1 MSIHPRWQPFFDS
14 QADFLNKI
22 DSESDGLISIPAP
35 HQRFRAFEQDPAKLR
50 VLILGQD
57 PYPNPLHASGLAFS
71 VPAKTAPLPKSLQ
84 NIFQELHADLGK
96 PLRTNGDLQDW
107 ANQGVWL
114 LNSVL
119 TTEIGNSNAHS
130 NLGWEQFTKSAI
142 KYVIGLG
149 NLRVAV
155 LWGNAA
161 KSMANQLE
169 SLSLIQSAHPSPLSA
184 YRGFF
189 GSKPFSRANQ
199 YLLEANL
206 QPIEWG

>member
-1 MSIHPRWQPFFDS
+1 
-14 QADFLNKI
+14 
-22 DSESDGLISIPAP
+22 
-35 HQRFRAFEQDPAKLR
+35 
-50 VLILGQD
+50 LGQ
-57 PYPNPLHASGLAFS
+57 
-71 VPAKTAPLPKSLQ
+71 
-84 NIFQELHADLGK
+84 

-119 TTEIGNSNAHS
+119 TAEIGCSNVHS
-130 NLGWEQFTKSAI
+130 NLGWQQFTKSATR
-142 KYVIGLG
+142 YVLGLG

-161 KSMANQLE
+161 RSMASQLT
-169 SLSLIQSAHPSPLSA
+169 SVALIESAHPSPLSA

-189 GSKPFSRANQ
+189 GSKPFSRTNQ
-199 YLLEANL
+199 YLSEANL